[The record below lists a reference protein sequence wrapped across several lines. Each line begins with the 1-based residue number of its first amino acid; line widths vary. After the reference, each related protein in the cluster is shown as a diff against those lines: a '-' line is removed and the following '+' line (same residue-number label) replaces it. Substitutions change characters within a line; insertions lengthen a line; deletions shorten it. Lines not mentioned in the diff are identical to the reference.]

1 MAQEGVG
8 NDANSQTRYW
18 PGAGVRG
25 TPRGPGV
32 AADYL
37 ELGCHLGVTGWICD
51 ERRGQELRR
60 AAAEIPAD
68 RLLLETDAP
77 YLQPRDLAPPPTS
90 RRNEPANL
98 PHVTRAVAAAR
109 GEDPEVV
116 AAAAW
121 AASHA
126 LFGMDPA

>member
-1 MAQEGVG
+1 M
-8 NDANSQTRYW
+8 
-18 PGAGVRG
+18 
-25 TPRGPGV
+25 

-51 ERRGQELRR
+51 EWRGQELRR
-60 AAAEIPAD
+60 AAAEIPTD
-68 RLLLETDAP
+68 RLLVETDAP

-109 GEDPEVV
+109 WG
-116 AAAAW
+116 A
-121 AASHA
+121 
-126 LFGMDPA
+126 